1 MENQKVYCN
10 NFNHIHVLLANMRH
24 FLKQDKGQLLAV
36 KVNALK
42 IQ

>member
-1 MENQKVYCN
+1 
-10 NFNHIHVLLANMRH
+10 MRH

-42 IQ
+42 IRRSIKEKEQRLVD